1 MKKYNL
7 IAKILTTLF
16 MSFLFILLTF
26 PATAVKAADVF
37 NDGIY
42 NWSKQSTSKVGQL
55 PIADGLN
62 LGYAFGLA
70 QDTSGKVTSGGD
82 STITKPSTSP
92 SVDNVY
98 FSKMN
103 IFLNTGGLYYGTVF
117 QPSYKN
123 TTSIAQE
130 QVSLTSPNF
139 MLAPSNSTKT
149 ISARDFSILGVLA
162 GNNGNTGLQNKEYY
176 VGSDANGNPAFKI
189 VGDFSRTPGS
199 ANNGTYNLKA
209 ELLLRASP
217 SNSAIVHRELY
228 LYNPTDKTQTFTI
241 LFGEDTKL
249 GESDG
254 QPDAVPIYDL
264 GNKLGLYI
272 KNRVTSATDPE
283 YRLLVT
289 NQLPDGFDHYN
300 GQQYKSGANNWVKG
314 LNPATVS
321 GVGAEVNNNPNATV
335 LQNSGDTSYI
345 LRWDATTLEPGETA
359 HFGSTMGV
367 TAKPYSIPS
376 PQKTFT
382 NETSKDN
389 KNRIGDKLKFSL
401 KISNNGFGANW
412 LYKQVVDEI
421 PTGLQIDPT
430 SLKLSYNNGATTP
443 IDPTDYDSA
452 TRTLT
457 VPTNKSL
464 TDDEFATVTFEANL
478 TQDALNNLDADGY
491 LTNSAKFTG
500 LDNNIANASDKD
512 FYAETKIL
520 VEEPDFNFSFT
531 KQVKNL
537 NDDPDG
543 DYQNSITAKHGD
555 QVEYKII
562 YKVAE
567 DSKDYLASGA
577 QLTDAIPDG
586 IKRVGNATVTGPDG
600 YTYSTP
606 NIDTG
611 IIDVKQGESVQIVFK
626 AEVTATSA
634 GIITNLAKVTGGQTS
649 TGQNP
654 GDMITNGAD
663 ISVQNV
669 DTFISVPTL
678 IDFGQTNMAGYDKVL
693 TNKSTDGELIV
704 SHPTASNFKVNVA
717 YDNTDETTQLKNPN
731 GDILP
736 TDDSGLIFIRQRTSS
751 NTDLGTWQAISP
763 DGTPIQSDSFT
774 GSQARLNLTNYIG
787 VGDWQMKID
796 SATDYGKY
804 NGILTWSMV
813 DAV

>member
-7 IAKILTTLF
+7 IARVLTTLF
-16 MSFLFILLTF
+16 MSFLFILLAF
-26 PATAVKAADVF
+26 QATTVKAADVF
-37 NDGIY
+37 DDGIY
-42 NWSKQSTSKVGQL
+42 NWTKQSSSKVGQL
-55 PIADGLN
+55 PISNDLS

-70 QDTSGKVTSGGD
+70 QDTNGKVTNGGD
-82 STITKPSTSP
+82 STITKPSTS
-92 SVDNVY
+92 SGSDNIY

-103 IFLNTGGLYYGTVF
+103 VFLNTGGLYYSSVF
-117 QPSYKN
+117 QPTYKTVTN
-123 TTSIAQE
+123 IAQE
-130 QVSLTSPNF
+130 QVSFTSPDF
-139 MLAPSNSTKT
+139 MLAPSNSTKPIT
-149 ISARDFSILGVLA
+149 ARDFSILGVLA
-162 GNNGNTGLQNKEYY
+162 SNNGNTGLQNKEYY
-176 VGSDANGNPAFKI
+176 VGTDANGNPAFKI
-189 VGDFSRTPGS
+189 IGDFSRTPGS

-209 ELLLRASP
+209 ELLLQASP

-228 LYNPTDKTQTFTI
+228 LYNPTAKTQDFTI

-264 GNKLGLYI
+264 GNQLGLFI
-272 KNRVTSATDPE
+272 KNRVTSTTDPE

-314 LNPATVS
+314 LSPTTVS
-321 GVGAEVNNNPNATV
+321 GIGAEAKNNPNGTI

-345 LRWDATTLEPGETA
+345 LRWDATSLAPGETA

-376 PQKTFT
+376 PQKKFS
-382 NETSKDN
+382 NETSTDG

-401 KISNNGFGANW
+401 KISNDGFGANW

-421 PTGLQIDPT
+421 SYGLQIDPT
-430 SLKLSYNNGATTP
+430 SLKISYNGGTETTL
-443 IDPTDYDSA
+443 DPTDYNSA
-452 TRTLT
+452 TRVLT

-464 TDDEFATVTFEANL
+464 TDDQFSVVTFEANL
-478 TQDALNNLDADGY
+478 TQDALNNLDDNGY

-500 LDNNIANASDKD
+500 LDNNIANAVDKD
-512 FYAETKIL
+512 FHADTKIL

-543 DYQNSITAKHGD
+543 DYQDDITAKYGD
-555 QVEYKII
+555 EVEYEIV

-567 DSKDYLASGA
+567 DSKDYLVTGA
-577 QLTDAIPDG
+577 QLTDAIPAG
-586 IKRVGNATVTGPDG
+586 IERVGNATVTGPDG
-600 YTYSTP
+600 FTYSTP

-611 IIDVKQGESVQIVFK
+611 IIDIKQGESVTIIFK
-626 AEVTATSA
+626 AKVTATSA
-634 GIITNLAKVTGGQTS
+634 GIITNLAKVTGGITS

-654 GDMITNGAD
+654 GDMVSNGAD
-663 ISVQNV
+663 IAVQNV
-669 DTFISVPTL
+669 DSIITVPTL
-678 IDFGQTNMAGYDKVL
+678 IDFGATNMSGYDKIL

-704 SHPTASNFKVNVA
+704 SHPTSSNFKVNVS
-717 YDNTDETTQLKNPN
+717 YDNNDATTQLKNSN
-731 GDILP
+731 GETLP
-736 TDDSGLIFIRQRTSS
+736 ADDTGLIFIRQRISAP
-751 NTDLGTWQAISP
+751 NDIGNWAAISQ
-763 DGTPIQSDSFT
+763 DGTPIQSAYFT
-774 GSQARLNLTNYIG
+774 GSQNNLNLTNYIG
-787 VGDWQMKID
+787 VGDWQMKLA
-796 SATDYGKY
+796 STANTGKY

-813 DAV
+813 DSF